1 MTAVP
6 LWRNR
11 DFMLLQAGHLLS
23 SLGGQLTTLAFPL
36 LVLAVTDSP
45 AKVGVVTFVS
55 FLPYPLFTVLAGV
68 AADRWNRKWLM
79 IGADMV
85 GLVSVGALAAA
96 IAFDRLEFWQIVVVA
111 FVKSSAGTMLF
122 AAQAGVLRAVV
133 PTRQL
138 PDAVSAEVA
147 RVAAVRLAGPPLGG
161 VLFALGRA
169 IPFVVDAIS
178 YACSTVALLLMRTP
192 FQEVREVDTATL
204 RAQIV
209 EGFRFLWSHPFLRTC
224 ALLFGFGNFIFP
236 GVLVVIVVVGKAQG
250 LSSGEIGA
258 LTAVFGAALL
268 VGSALS
274 PLFRR
279 VFAVRRILLLEL
291 WTWTGSALFVIWPN
305 VYVLAASTIPQA
317 LTIPSTDSV
326 VVGYRTA
333 MTPDRLIGR
342 VNGAAANISLAVS
355 PLGPLAAGLLLS
367 AVSARATV
375 AVFAA
380 AGLVL
385 ALWGTLSPS
394 IRKAPSLDELR
405 ELPQPEPVTVPI

>member
-1 MTAVP
+1 MTPVP

-45 AKVGVVTFVS
+45 AKVGLVTFVS

-161 VLFALGRA
+161 VLFALGRTV
-169 IPFVVDAIS
+169 PFVVDAIS

>member
-1 MTAVP
+1 MTAVS

-36 LVLAVTDSP
+36 LVLALTDSP
-45 AKVGVVTFVS
+45 AKVGLVTFVS

-79 IGADMV
+79 VGADMV
-85 GLVSVGALAAA
+85 GLVSVGLLAAA
-96 IAFDRLEFWQIVVVA
+96 IVSDRLAFWQIVVVA
-111 FVKSSAGTMLF
+111 FVKASAGTLLF
-122 AAQAGVLRAVV
+122 AASGGVLRAVV
-133 PTRQL
+133 PAWQL
-138 PDAVSAEVA
+138 PDAVSVEVGRNA
-147 RVAAVRLAGPPLGG
+147 VVRLAGPPLGG
-161 VLFALGRA
+161 ILFAFGRA
-169 IPFVVDAIS
+169 IPFVVDGVS
-178 YACSTVALLLMRTP
+178 YACSMVALLLMRTP
-192 FQEVREVDTATL
+192 FQEAREIDASTL
-204 RAQIV
+204 RAQIA

-224 ALLFGFGNFIFP
+224 ALLFGLGNFIFP

-250 LSSGEIGA
+250 LSSGEIGV

-268 VGSALS
+268 VGSAIS

-279 VFAVRRILLLEL
+279 VFSVRRILVLEL
-291 WTWTGSALFVIWPN
+291 WTWTGSAVFVIWPN

-326 VVGYRTA
+326 VHAYRMA

-355 PLGPLAAGLLLS
+355 PLGPLIAGLLLS
-367 AVSARATV
+367 SVSARATV

-380 AGLVL
+380 AGLAL
-385 ALWGTLSPS
+385 ALWGTFSPS
-394 IRKAPSLDELR
+394 IRKAPSLAELR
-405 ELPQPEPVTVPI
+405 REPEPVAI

>member
-1 MTAVP
+1 MTAVR

-11 DFMLLQAGHLLS
+11 DFMLLQGGHLLS
-23 SLGGQLTTLAFPL
+23 TFGGQLTQLAFPL
-36 LVLAVTDSP
+36 LVLAVTRSP
-45 AKVGVVTFVS
+45 AKVGVVAFVS

-85 GLVSVGALAAA
+85 GLAAVGSLAAA
-96 IAFDRLEFWQIVVVA
+96 IVIDRIAFWHIVGVA
-111 FVKSSAGTMLF
+111 FVKGCAATLLF

-133 PTRQL
+133 PARQL
-138 PDAVSAEVA
+138 PDAVSVEVA

-169 IPFVVDAIS
+169 IPFVVDAVS

-192 FQEVREVDTATL
+192 FQEAREVDSSTL

-236 GVLVVIVVVGKAQG
+236 GVLVVIVVVGKGQG
-250 LSSGEIGA
+250 LSSAEIGA

-279 VFAVRRILLLEL
+279 MFAVRRILLLEL
-291 WTWTGSALFVIWPN
+291 WTWTGSGLFVIWPN
-305 VYVLAASTIPQA
+305 VYVLVASTIPQA

-326 VVGYRTA
+326 VVAYRTA

-342 VNGAAANISLAVS
+342 VNGAAANISLLVT
-355 PLGPLAAGLLLS
+355 PLGPLVAGLLLS
-367 AVSARATV
+367 AVSARAAV
-375 AVFAA
+375 AVFTA

-394 IRKAPSLDELR
+394 IRKAPSLDELK
-405 ELPQPEPVTVPI
+405 ELPPTEPAAVPI

>member
-1 MTAVP
+1 MTAIP

-23 SLGGQLTTLAFPL
+23 QLGGQLTTLAFPL

-45 AKVGVVTFVS
+45 AKVGVVTFAS

-85 GLVSVGALAAA
+85 GLVSVSALAAA
-96 IAFDRLEFWQIVVVA
+96 IAFDRLAFWHIVVVA

-161 VLFALGRA
+161 VLFALGRTV
-169 IPFVVDAIS
+169 PFVVDAFS

-192 FQEVREVDTATL
+192 FQEAREVDTATL
-204 RAQIV
+204 RAQIA

-236 GVLVVIVVVGKAQG
+236 GVLVVIVVVGTAQG
-250 LSSGEIGA
+250 LSSAEIGA

-279 VFAVRRILLLEL
+279 VFSVRRILLLEL
-291 WTWTGSALFVIWPN
+291 WTWTGSALFVIWPS

-326 VVGYRTA
+326 VHGYRIA
-333 MTPDRLIGR
+333 MTPDRLVGR

-367 AVSARATV
+367 AVSPRATV
-375 AVFAA
+375 AMFAA

-394 IRKAPSLDELR
+394 IRKAPSLDELH